1 MEPFVYPEYE
11 IVVFESEDVITASGC
26 GEISETP
33 PDCIVGDTQG
43 KQHQSRTLLTPS
55 GRRFTLPAALLRQ
68 RGFP

>member
-43 KQHQSRTLLTPS
+43 KQHQSRAARATSEKNSVTLD
-55 GRRFTLPAALLRQ
+55 
-68 RGFP
+68 